1 MNMHPA
7 AEPDGRRRAQVGL
20 TQEHV
25 RLRPVCRPGPGTSRE
40 DLVAFL
46 VDTAR
51 QIRLQDLAL
60 VHHAG
65 AGHIGGDLS
74 AADILTTLYGAVL
87 DVAPER
93 VNDPERDRFVLSK
106 GHVAGMYYTTLAAFG
121 FLPVDELATFLA
133 PESRLNGHPN
143 RLYVPGVEANTGP
156 LGHGLPIAVGL
167 ALSGVLLGSARRTY
181 VLVGDG
187 ELQEGSNWEAMM
199 AASQYKLD
207 RLTVIVDRNL
217 LQQGATTAET
227 NDLDPLADKLT
238 AFGLA
243 VTEVD
248 GHDHGA
254 LLDVLSAEPV
264 PGRPRGVIAHTHK
277 GHPVSFMSDEVAWHH
292 GVPDDDQYALAVSE
306 IEAWAAL

>member
-1 MNMHPA
+1 
-7 AEPDGRRRAQVGL
+7 VTL
-20 TQEHV
+20 TQEHIT
-25 RLRPVCRPGPGTSRE
+25 LRPVTRPCAGASRE
-40 DLVAFL
+40 EVVAFL
-46 VDTAR
+46 AETAR
-51 QIRLQDLAL
+51 QIRLQDLGL

-87 DVAPER
+87 DVAPDR
-93 VNDPERDRFVLSK
+93 VEDPERDRFVLSK
-106 GHVAGMYYTTLAAFG
+106 GHVAGIYYTTLAAFG

-167 ALSGVLLGSARRTY
+167 AISGVLLGSPRRTY

-199 AASQYKLD
+199 AASQYRLE
-207 RLTVIVDRNL
+207 RLTVIVDRNR
-217 LQQGATTAET
+217 LQQGATTADT

-248 GHDHGA
+248 GHDHA
-254 LLDVLSAEPV
+254 SLLDVLTAPPV

-277 GHPVSFMSDEVAWHH
+277 GHPVSFMSDNVAWHH
-292 GVPDDDQYALAVSE
+292 GVPDDAQYALAVSE
-306 IEAWAAL
+306 LEALAAVR